1 MVKFVGIQEQIRNNN
16 RKSVFLLLA
25 FPLLIL
31 VSLFAI
37 IYFLNVDQYQNY
49 NLDLTIDRFLQA
61 VPFVLVFV
69 LIWFVIAYFGHSKMI
84 AMATGA
90 KTLERRNNMRVYN
103 LVENL
108 CMSVGMQMPKVQIIE
123 SNALN
128 TYASGLN
135 QSNYTVTLTRGII
148 EKLDDDELEGVIA
161 HELMHIRNNDV
172 RLLVVSIIFVGIFAF
187 VVEVA
192 FRNVLYGG
200 GRRRDKN
207 SGNIMIVVLIV
218 SLVAYFFSLLF
229 KFSLSRSR
237 EYMADSGAA
246 EMTRKPWALAS
257 ALRKIS
263 NNHQVEEVKNSE
275 VKQMFIENRS
285 NGLMGLFTTHPPID
299 KRINFLEQ
307 F

>member
-1 MVKFVGIQEQIRNNN
+1 MKFVGIQEQIRNNN

-61 VPFVLVFV
+61 VPFVLAFV

-128 TYASGLN
+128 AYASGLN

-200 GRRRDKN
+200 GKRRDKN

-263 NNHQVEEVKNSE
+263 TNHQVEEVKNSE

>member
-1 MVKFVGIQEQIRNNN
+1 MKFVGIQEQIRNNN

-61 VPFVLVFV
+61 VPFVLAFV

-128 TYASGLN
+128 AYASGLN

-263 NNHQVEEVKNSE
+263 TNHQVEEVKNSE

-285 NGLMGLFTTHPPID
+285 SGLMGLFTTHPPID